1 MRFVLEN
8 LAIGSYKDALNPP
21 VPITAL
27 LNVASERDVE
37 TERRYHKVPLIDM
50 QPVSREH
57 LNEAVEWIRDHISQH
72 KIMVF
77 CNAGIGRSP
86 SVVVG
91 YICCFLGCSFDAA
104 VEFVATR
111 KPDIYLLPGLMET
124 IIEIKS
130 TLLQTDDALT
140 RAGSSYVRSIR

>member
-1 MRFVLEN
+1 MRSILEN

-21 VPITAL
+21 APITAL

-37 TERRYHKVPLIDM
+37 TERLYHKVPLIDL
-50 QPVSREH
+50 QPIPQDQ
-57 LNEAVEWIRDHISQH
+57 LKEAVKWIRDHISRH
-72 KIMVF
+72 TIMVF

-91 YICCFLGCSFDAA
+91 YICCFLGYNFDDA

-111 KPDIYLLPGLMET
+111 KPDISMLPGLMET
-124 IIEIKS
+124 IEEIKHKH
-130 TLLQTDDALT
+130 
-140 RAGSSYVRSIR
+140 

>member
-1 MRFVLEN
+1 MRSILEN

-21 VPITAL
+21 APITAL

-37 TERRYHKVPLIDM
+37 TERLYHKVPLIDL
-50 QPVSREH
+50 QPIPQDQ
-57 LNEAVEWIRDHISQH
+57 LKEAVKWIRDHISRH
-72 KIMVF
+72 TIMVF

-91 YICCFLGCSFDAA
+91 YICCFLGYNFDDA

-111 KPDIYLLPGLMET
+111 KPDISLLPGLMET
-124 IIEIKS
+124 IEEIKHKH
-130 TLLQTDDALT
+130 
-140 RAGSSYVRSIR
+140 